1 MNSYGGIFTISC
13 IAGKL
18 SWVDQTTGHYV
29 EILVSAKSCSGR
41 GYKLVR
47 LIRDRLL
54 EFGPSRHQ
62 TKIFLSSKTSIH
74 VANMAGPTD
83 MKQERISGGG
93 RAILQNL
100 PNCGAVGSPKMGSG
114 RRWKIKGRVREIC
127 DMSAKRSECTWQGCI
142 GPWTSPLWVR
152 RWCFNKLGMNLVE
165 KVSGGSLQMKQAQKW
180 WLQ

>member
-1 MNSYGGIFTISC
+1 MCRSRMNSYGVSFTIYC

-18 SWVDQTTGHYV
+18 SRVDQTTGHYV

-74 VANMAGPTD
+74 VANMARPTD
-83 MKQERISGGG
+83 TKQERISGGG

-127 DMSAKRSECTWQGCI
+127 DMSAKRSECT
-142 GPWTSPLWVR
+142 
-152 RWCFNKLGMNLVE
+152 
-165 KVSGGSLQMKQAQKW
+165 
-180 WLQ
+180 

>member
-1 MNSYGGIFTISC
+1 MNSYGVIFTIYC

-18 SWVDQTTGHYV
+18 SRVDQTTGHYV

-74 VANMAGPTD
+74 VANMARPTD
-83 MKQERISGGG
+83 TKQERISGGG

-114 RRWKIKGRVREIC
+114 RRWKIKGRVHEIR
-127 DMSAKRSECTWQGCI
+127 DMSAEVWVHMTGVHRPVDFTFEGKATKQQQTWTDKGRHVLSQ
-142 GPWTSPLWVR
+142 
-152 RWCFNKLGMNLVE
+152 LVE
-165 KVSGGSLQMKQAQKW
+165 DQFPNF
-180 WLQ
+180 